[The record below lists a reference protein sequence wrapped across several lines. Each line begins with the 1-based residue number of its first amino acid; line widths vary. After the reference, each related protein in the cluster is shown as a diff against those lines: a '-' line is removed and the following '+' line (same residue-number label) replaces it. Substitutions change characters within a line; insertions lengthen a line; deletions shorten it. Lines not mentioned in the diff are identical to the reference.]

1 VGHVTLALYRLS
13 LGDGSFRLAAG
24 SIEEG
29 PQQLLESGP
38 TLGGLLASGDGDA
51 LAQALKRPAQKE
63 IPRGARMVAP
73 VDTQEIWAAGV
84 TYERSREARVE
95 ESAEASVYDRVYE
108 AERPEL
114 FFKSPGW
121 RVRGPGEPIGV
132 RADSDWNVPEPEL
145 ALVVTSD
152 LAIAGYTIANDVS
165 SRTIEGENPLYLP
178 QAKLYD
184 GSCAIGP
191 ALVPASAVKPP
202 FPIRL
207 QVLRDGRAI
216 VDETTT
222 TARLRRP
229 LTELTA
235 YLGRALSFPDGAIL
249 LTGTGIVPAAPFT
262 LLAGDVVRIEAG
274 PLGTL
279 ENPVELVGAAWAQP
293 ALHAQASARP

>member
-1 VGHVTLALYRLS
+1 MRALFQLALP
-13 LGDGSFRLAAG
+13 DGTRGLAAG
-24 SIEEG
+24 TVEEG
-29 PQQLLESGP
+29 PLGMLEP
-38 TLGGLLASGDGDA
+38 GLTLASILRRGGTHA
-51 LAQALKRPAQKE
+51 LDEALNSASRPDHVL
-63 IPRGARMVAP
+63 PGARIVAP
-73 VDTQEIWAAGV
+73 VDAQEVWAAGV

-95 ESAEASVYDRVYE
+95 ESVEASVYDRVYE

-114 FFKSPGW
+114 FFKSPAW

-132 RADSDWNVPEPEL
+132 RADSEWNVPEPEL

-191 ALVPASAVKPP
+191 ALIPASAAEPP
-202 FPIRL
+202 FNIRL
-207 QVLRDGRAI
+207 SVRRDGRTI

-222 TARLRRP
+222 TGRLRRP
-229 LTELTA
+229 LNELTA
-235 YLGRALSFPDGAIL
+235 YLGRALSLPDGAIL

-262 LLAGDVVRIEAG
+262 LLAGDVVRIEVG
-274 PLGTL
+274 PLGAL
-279 ENPVELVGAAWAQP
+279 ENTVELIGATTASPP
-293 ALHAQASARP
+293 APRAQASARP

>member
-1 VGHVTLALYRLS
+1 VTPALYRLS
-13 LGDGSFRLAAG
+13 LPDGSHRLATG
-24 SIEEG
+24 TIEEG
-29 PQQLLESGP
+29 PQKILESGL
-38 TLGGLLASGDGDA
+38 TVGALLAAGGDA
-51 LAQALKRPAQKE
+51 LADALNGRGQDE
-63 IPRGARMVAP
+63 IPSGARIVAP

-84 TYERSREARVE
+84 TYDRSREARAE
-95 ESAEASVYDRVYE
+95 ESVEASVYDRVYE

-191 ALVPASAVKPP
+191 ALVPASAVEPP
-202 FPIRL
+202 FTIRL

-229 LTELTA
+229 LTELTE
-235 YLGRALSFPDGAIL
+235 YLGRALLLPDGAIL
-249 LTGTGIVPAAPFT
+249 LTGTGIVPGAPFT
-262 LLAGDVVRIEAG
+262 LVAGDVVRIEAG
-274 PLGTL
+274 PLGIL
-279 ENPVELVGAAWAQP
+279 ENIVEQVGTTSAPQTQR
-293 ALHAQASARP
+293 AQASARP